1 MANNQ
6 SFASSQDK
14 SSIVN
19 HQSLIVNRPIAVFD
33 SGVGGLSVL
42 RHLQALLPYERLIY
56 LADQANVPYGSRS
69 LAEIR
74 AFSES
79 ITRYLL
85 QLETKII
92 VVACNTASGAA
103 LTYLRRTFPDVPFVG
118 MEPAVKPAALQSK
131 SGKVGVLATTGTF
144 ESQRYEALM
153 ARFAQG
159 VDVFENPC
167 RGLVDLI
174 EAGNLDGAETKTL
187 LRACVAP
194 MLAQGID
201 TLVLGCT
208 HYPFVRPL
216 LEKIVGPDVTIIDPA
231 PAVARQTARLLQQNK
246 LLAQDKA
253 VYPIT
258 AITTGKK
265 TQLNQFARQVLTF
278 PVVVETAVWQN
289 GRLSTTQ

>member
-1 MANNQ
+1 M
-6 SFASSQDK
+6 
-14 SSIVN
+14 VN
-19 HQSLIVNRPIAVFD
+19 YQLTMVNRQSLIVNRPIAVFD

-42 RHLQALLPYERLIY
+42 RHLRTQLSHERLIY
-56 LADQANVPYGSRS
+56 LADQTNVPYGSRS

-74 AFSES
+74 AFSEA

-85 QLETKII
+85 ELDAKII

-103 LTYLRRTFPDVPFVG
+103 LTYLRQTFPDVPFVG
-118 MEPAVKPAALQSK
+118 MEPAVKPAAQQTK

-153 ARFAQG
+153 ARFAQE

-174 EAGNLDGAETKTL
+174 ESGNLNGTETEAL
-187 LRACVAP
+187 LRTCVTP

-216 LEKIVGPDVTIIDPA
+216 LEKIVGPNVTIIDPA
-231 PAVARQTARLLQQNK
+231 PAVARQTIRLLRQNT
-246 LLAQDKA
+246 LLVEDTA
-253 VYPIT
+253 VHPIT
-258 AITTGKK
+258 AITTGKAA
-265 TQLNQFARQVLTF
+265 QLEQFARRILSS
-278 PVVVETAVWQN
+278 PVRVETAVWHDGQL
-289 GRLSTTQ
+289 R

>member
-1 MANNQ
+1 MA
-6 SFASSQDK
+6 
-14 SSIVN
+14 N
-19 HQSLIVNRPIAVFD
+19 HQSPIVDRPVAVFD

-42 RHLQALLPYERLIY
+42 RHLRIHLPDETLFY

-74 AFSES
+74 AFSEA

-85 QLETKII
+85 ELNAKMI

-103 LTYLRRTFPDVPFVG
+103 LTHLRQTFPGVPFVG
-118 MEPAVKPAALQSK
+118 MEPAVKPAAQQTK

-159 VDVFENPC
+159 VAVFENPC

-174 EAGNLDGAETKTL
+174 ESGNLDGAETETL
-187 LRACVAP
+187 LRTCVTP
-194 MLAQGID
+194 MLAEGID

-216 LEKIVGPDVTIIDPA
+216 LEKIVGSDVMIIDPA
-231 PAVARQTARLLQQNK
+231 PAVARQTVRLLRQNE
-246 LLAQDKA
+246 LLADSPALNPVVA
-253 VYPIT
+253 V
-258 AITTGKK
+258 TTGEAA
-265 TQLNQFARQVLTF
+265 QLDRFARRVLTF
-278 PVVVETAVWQN
+278 PVKVETAVWHN
-289 GRLSTTQ
+289 GQLFTTQ

>member
-1 MANNQ
+1 MILH
-6 SFASSQDK
+6 SP
-14 SSIVN
+14 V
-19 HQSLIVNRPIAVFD
+19 AVFD

-42 RHLQALLPYERLIY
+42 RHLRAQLPHERLVF

-74 AFSES
+74 AFSVA

-85 QLETKII
+85 TLDAKII

-103 LTYLRRTFPDVPFVG
+103 LTYLRQTFPGVPFVG
-118 MEPAVKPAALQSK
+118 MEPAVKPAAQQTK
-131 SGKVGVLATTGTF
+131 SGKVGVLATTGTI

-153 ARFAQG
+153 ARFAQS

-174 EAGNLDGAETKTL
+174 EAGNLDGAETETL
-187 LRACVAP
+187 LRTCVLP
-194 MLAQGID
+194 MLAKGID

-216 LEKIVGPDVTIIDPA
+216 LEKIIGPDVTIIDPA
-231 PAVARQTARLLQQNK
+231 PAVARQTVRLLRQNE
-246 LLAQDKA
+246 LLVDGL
-253 VYPIT
+253 VSHPIT
-258 AITTGKK
+258 AITTGKG
-265 TQLNQFARQVLTF
+265 TRLDRFARRVLSF
-278 PVVVETAVWQN
+278 PVKVETAVWHN
-289 GRLSTTQ
+289 GQLFTAQ

>member
-1 MANNQ
+1 MANKQ
-6 SFASSQDK
+6 SPGM
-14 SSIVN
+14 N
-19 HQSLIVNRPIAVFD
+19 HPVAVFD

-42 RHLQALLPYERLIY
+42 RHLRTALPQEPILY

-74 AFSES
+74 AFSEA

-85 QLETKII
+85 QLGAKII

-103 LTYLRRTFPDVPFVG
+103 LTYLRQTFPDVLFVG
-118 MEPAVKPAALQSK
+118 MEPAVKPAARQTK
-131 SGKVGVLATTGTF
+131 SGKVGVLATAGTF

-153 ARFAQG
+153 ARFGQG

-167 RGLVDLI
+167 LGLVDLI
-174 EAGNLDGAETKTL
+174 EAGNLAGADTETL

-194 MLAQGID
+194 MLSQGVD

-216 LEKIVGPDVTIIDPA
+216 LEKIVGPAVNIIDPA
-231 PAVARQTARLLQQNK
+231 PAVARQTIRLLQEND
-246 LLAQDKA
+246 LLVEGTA
-253 VYPIT
+253 VPPIT
-258 AITTGKK
+258 ALTTGPA
-265 TQLNQFARQVLTF
+265 TQLEQFANQVLSF
-278 PVVVETAVWQN
+278 P
-289 GRLSTTQ
+289 

>member
-1 MANNQ
+1 MA
-6 SFASSQDK
+6 
-14 SSIVN
+14 N
-19 HQSLIVNRPIAVFD
+19 HQSPIVDRPVAVFD

-42 RHLQALLPYERLIY
+42 RHLRIHLPDETLFY

-74 AFSES
+74 AFSEA

-85 QLETKII
+85 ELNAKMI

-103 LTYLRRTFPDVPFVG
+103 LTHLRQTFPGVPFVG
-118 MEPAVKPAALQSK
+118 MEPAVKPAAQQTK

-174 EAGNLDGAETKTL
+174 ESGNLDGAAAETL
-187 LRACVAP
+187 LRTCVTP
-194 MLAQGID
+194 MLAEGID

-216 LEKIVGPDVTIIDPA
+216 LEKIVGSDVMIIDPA
-231 PAVARQTARLLQQNK
+231 PAVARQTVRLLRQNE
-246 LLAQDKA
+246 LLADSPALNPVVA
-253 VYPIT
+253 V
-258 AITTGKK
+258 TTGEAA
-265 TQLNQFARQVLTF
+265 QLDRFARRVLTF
-278 PVVVETAVWQN
+278 PVKVETAVWHN
-289 GRLSTTQ
+289 GQLFTTQ

>member
-1 MANNQ
+1 MA
-6 SFASSQDK
+6 
-14 SSIVN
+14 N
-19 HQSLIVNRPIAVFD
+19 HQSPIVNRPVAVFD

-42 RHLQALLPYERLIY
+42 RHLRIHLPDETLIY

-74 AFSES
+74 AFSEA

-85 QLETKII
+85 ELDAKMI

-103 LTYLRRTFPDVPFVG
+103 LTYLRQTFPGVPFVG
-118 MEPAVKPAALQSK
+118 MEPAVKPAAQQTK

-174 EAGNLDGAETKTL
+174 ESGNLDGAETETL
-187 LRACVAP
+187 LRTCVTP
-194 MLAQGID
+194 MLAEEID

-216 LEKIVGPDVTIIDPA
+216 LEKIVGPDVMIIDPA
-231 PAVARQTARLLQQNK
+231 PAVARQTVRLLRQNE
-246 LLAQDKA
+246 LLADSPALNPVVA
-253 VYPIT
+253 V
-258 AITTGKK
+258 TTGEAA
-265 TQLNQFARQVLTF
+265 QLDRFARRVLTF
-278 PVVVETAVWQN
+278 PVAVETAVWHN
-289 GRLSTTQ
+289 GQLFTTQ

>member
-1 MANNQ
+1 MP
-6 SFASSQDK
+6 
-14 SSIVN
+14 N
-19 HQSLIVNRPIAVFD
+19 HQPSIVNRPVAVFD

-42 RHLQALLPYERLIY
+42 RYLRAQLPHEQIIY

-74 AFSES
+74 AFSEA
-79 ITRYLL
+79 ITQYLL
-85 QLETKII
+85 KLDAKII

-103 LTYLRRTFPDVPFVG
+103 LTHLRQTFPGVPFVG
-118 MEPAVKPAALQSK
+118 MEPAVKPAAQQTK

-174 EAGNLDGAETKTL
+174 ESGNLDGIETETL
-187 LRACVAP
+187 LRACVSP
-194 MLAQGID
+194 MLAEGVD

-216 LEKIVGPDVTIIDPA
+216 LEKIAGPDVTIIDPA
-231 PAVARQTARLLQQNK
+231 PAVARQTARLLQQHE
-246 LLAQDKA
+246 LLADGPDVHPVVA
-253 VYPIT
+253 L
-258 AITTGKK
+258 TTGEAAR
-265 TQLNQFARQVLTF
+265 LEQFVRRVLTF
-278 PVVVETAVWQN
+278 PVAVETAVWHN
-289 GRLSTTQ
+289 GQLVTSQ

>member
-1 MANNQ
+1 MTVH
-6 SFASSQDK
+6 SS
-14 SSIVN
+14 
-19 HQSLIVNRPIAVFD
+19 IAVFD

-42 RHLQALLPYERLIY
+42 RHLRAQLPHERLIY

-74 AFSES
+74 AFSEA

-85 QLETKII
+85 ELDAKII

-103 LTYLRRTFPDVPFVG
+103 LTYLRQTLPDVLFVG
-118 MEPAVKPAALQSK
+118 MEPAVKPAAQQTK
-131 SGKVGVLATTGTF
+131 SGKVGVLATAGTF

-153 ARFAQG
+153 ARFAQA

-174 EAGNLDGAETKTL
+174 ESGNLDGAETEAL
-187 LRACVAP
+187 LRTCVTP
-194 MLAQGID
+194 MLIQGID

-216 LEKIVGPDVTIIDPA
+216 LEKIVGPEVTIIDPA
-231 PAVARQTARLLQQNK
+231 PAVARQTGRLLRQNE
-246 LLAQDKA
+246 LLADSLA
-253 VYPIT
+253 ASPIT
-258 AITTGKK
+258 AITTGDA
-265 TQLNQFARQVLTF
+265 TRLDQFARRVLSF
-278 PVVVETAVWQN
+278 PVKVETAVWHN
-289 GRLSTTQ
+289 GQLFTTQ